1 MLYLTQNNGRTIE
14 CNGWD
19 DVKKN
24 LSVYVSPNELLQ
36 AQSMIKAGCDQWN
49 FVHGFCVDTLTVSAS
64 GGKKCGPIKTNMR
77 TVTLTLPQHWM
88 AALINLDLSGY
99 DDDDIDQLELF
110 THYMRKTYGTAIPLD
125 YDPES
130 GNFMTW
136 HDAREFGVLACD
148 VYEVTFPITKQG
160 AADGV

>member
-49 FVHGFCVDTLTVSAS
+49 FVYGFCVDTLTV
-64 GGKKCGPIKTNMR
+64 GKRGGPIKANMR

-88 AALINLDLSGY
+88 TALFNSDLSGY
-99 DDDDIDQLELF
+99 DDDEIDQLELF
-110 THYMRKTYGTAIPLD
+110 SRYMLKTYGTASPLG
-125 YDPES
+125 YDPDS
-130 GNFMTW
+130 DNFMTW
-136 HDAREFGVLACD
+136 HDAREFGVLACS
-148 VYEVTFPITKQG
+148 VYEVTFPVTKQG